1 MNRFTA
7 LLPIFLAACA
17 PQYVETTVS
26 NPQDLPAR
34 RALFAQDPTG
44 LHEAFRDACD
54 SPGDKLAT
62 PSRGIVQCRT
72 LPTPDFAA
80 FLLLEYDGA
89 LKTPT
94 VVMQKQQRRTDAG
107 QESTMIEFSYF
118 AEVPQKSG
126 QARRIYYKDRQ
137 LDQLLDQMMRAA
149 GGTTVE

>member
-1 MNRFTA
+1 MKLISA
-7 LLPIFLAACA
+7 LLPILLAACS

-26 NPQDLPAR
+26 NPQDLPVR

-44 LHEAFRDACD
+44 LHEAFRAACD
-54 SPGDKLAT
+54 SPGDILAT
-62 PSRGIVQCRT
+62 PARGIVQCRT

-107 QESTMIEFSYF
+107 PQSTLVEFSYF

-126 QARRIYYKDRQ
+126 TPRRIYYKDRQ
-137 LDQLLDQMMRAA
+137 LDHLLDQMMRAA
-149 GGTTVE
+149 GGKTVD

>member
-1 MNRFTA
+1 MKTITA
-7 LLPIFLAACA
+7 LLPILLAACS
-17 PQYVETTVS
+17 PQYVETIVS
-26 NPQDLPAR
+26 NPQDLPVR
-34 RALFAQDPTG
+34 RAFFSEDPEV

-54 SPGDKLAT
+54 SPGDTLAT

-107 QESTMIEFSYF
+107 PDSSMIEFSYF

-126 QARRIYYKDRQ
+126 NSRRIYYKDRQ

-149 GGTTVE
+149 GGKSID

>member
-1 MNRFTA
+1 MKPITA

-17 PQYVETTVS
+17 PQYIETTVT
-26 NPQDLPAR
+26 NPQDLPVR
-34 RALFAQDPTG
+34 RALFAQDPEG
-44 LHEAFRDACD
+44 LHEAFRAACD
-54 SPGDKLAT
+54 SPGDTLAT

-94 VVMQKQQRRTDAG
+94 VVMQKQKRRTDAG
-107 QESTMIEFSYF
+107 PESTMIEFSYF

-126 QARRIYYKDRQ
+126 NARRVYYKDRQ

-149 GGTTVE
+149 GGKTVE

>member
-1 MNRFTA
+1 MKPILA
-7 LLPIFLAACA
+7 LLPILMAACS
-17 PQYVETTVS
+17 PQYVETVVS
-26 NPQDLPAR
+26 DPQDLPVR
-34 RALFAQDPTG
+34 RALFAQNPEG
-44 LHEAFRDACD
+44 LHEAFRAACD

-72 LPTPDFAA
+72 LPTPNFAA

-94 VVMQKQQRRTDAG
+94 VVMQKQQRAADTGPDSAV
-107 QESTMIEFSYF
+107 IEFSYF

-126 QARRIYYKDRQ
+126 TSRRIYYKDRQ

-149 GGTTVE
+149 GGETVD